1 VISFDLAR
9 AVPDD
14 VDLLVEG
21 VAKGSVP
28 DDPVVRATG
37 FDGTLGKTVWLPGKL
52 LVGLGDNGTNGPDDR
67 ALRKAAGAAARAAG
81 QCARVATTLPA
92 TQAVAE
98 GFALGAYRFTKYRS
112 DPKPNR
118 IASVTVIGGGG
129 QRALTA
135 LERGARVAEAVST
148 ARDLVNEPGGSLT
161 APAFADELRAL
172 AKRSGLQVK
181 VLTENAIAK
190 AGYAG
195 LLAVNRGS
203 ACPPRWVELTYEPDT
218 EARMT
223 VALVGKG
230 ITFDSGGLSI
240 KPTDGMVG
248 MKGDMGGAAAVAAAL
263 STARDVGVK
272 VRVRAFLPLT
282 DNMLGGDA
290 QRVGDVIR
298 YRNGTTVEVLN
309 TDAEGRLILA
319 DGLVAASEEQPA
331 AIVDVAT
338 LTGAAVVALGNK
350 VAALLGN
357 NASFTAQVR
366 AAADAAGEPVWELPL
381 HDAYARDL
389 ESKVADLKNVG
400 GRPAGTIVAALFLKR
415 FVGEGIPWAHLDI
428 AGPAF
433 GDDDDGELSAG
444 GTGFGVRT
452 ILELLRTFKRPT

>member
-1 VISFDLAR
+1 VISFDIAR
-9 AVPDD
+9 DVPDD
-14 VDLLVEG
+14 IDLVVEG
-21 VAKGSVP
+21 VTVGSEP

-37 FDGTLGKTVWLPGKL
+37 FEAKVGKTVWLPGRL
-52 LVGLGDNGTNGPDDR
+52 LVGLGDNGSQRPDDQ
-67 ALRKAAGAAARAAG
+67 ALRSAAGAAARAAAK
-81 QCARVATTLPA
+81 CERIATTLPA

-112 DPKPNR
+112 DPKPNS
-118 IASVTVIGGGG
+118 IQSITVVGSGGS
-129 QRALTA
+129 RAKAA
-135 LERGARVAEAVST
+135 LERGARVAEAVAI

-172 AKRSGLQVK
+172 AKRSGLEVR
-181 VLTENAIAK
+181 VLTENAISR

-203 ACPPRWVELTYEPDT
+203 TNPPRWVELTYEPET
-218 EARMT
+218 PARMT

-248 MKGDMGGAAAVAAAL
+248 MKGDMGGAAAIAAAM
-263 STARDVGVK
+263 SAARDVGVK
-272 VRVRAFLPLT
+272 VRVRGFLPLT

-290 QRVGDVIR
+290 QRIGDVIR

-319 DGLVAASEEQPA
+319 DGLVAASEEHPA
-331 AIVDVAT
+331 AIVDAAT
-338 LTGAAVVALGNK
+338 LTGAAVVALGSK
-350 VAALLGN
+350 VAAVLGN
-357 NASFTAQVR
+357 NESFTTQVLD
-366 AAADAAGEPVWELPL
+366 AADAAGEPLWELPL
-381 HDAYARDL
+381 YDAYARDL
-389 ESKVADLKNVG
+389 DSKIADLKNVG
-400 GRPAGTIVAALFLKR
+400 GRPAGTIVAALFLRR

-433 GDDDDGELSAG
+433 GEDDDGELSAG
-444 GTGFGVRT
+444 GTGYGVRT
-452 ILELLRTFKRPT
+452 LIELLRTFKRP

>member
-1 VISFDLAR
+1 VISFDLSR
-9 AVPDD
+9 DVPDG
-14 VDLLVEG
+14 VDIVVEG
-21 VAKGSVP
+21 VTAGDVP
-28 DDPVVRATG
+28 DDPALRAVG
-37 FDGTLGKTVWLPGKL
+37 FEGALGKTAWLPGRL
-52 LVGLGDNGTNGPDDR
+52 LVGLGENGTGAPDDR
-67 ALRKAAGAAARAAG
+67 ALRKAAGSAARAAAH
-81 QCARVATTLPA
+81 CERIATTLPP
-92 TQAVAE
+92 TQSVAE

-118 IASVTVIGGGG
+118 ISEVTVVGAGG
-129 QRALTA
+129 QRARSA
-135 LERGARVAEAVST
+135 LERGARIAEAVAV

-161 APAFADELRAL
+161 PPAFADELRAL
-172 AKRSGLQVK
+172 AKRSGLTVK
-181 VLTENAIAK
+181 VLTENAIEK

-203 ACPPRWVELTYEPDT
+203 TNPPRWVELTYEPET
-218 EARMT
+218 PARMT

-240 KPTDGMVG
+240 KTTDGMVG
-248 MKGDMGGAAAVAAAL
+248 MKGDMGGAAAIAAAM
-263 STARDVGVK
+263 SAAADVGVK
-272 VRVRAFLPLT
+272 VRVRGFLPLT

-331 AIVDVAT
+331 AIVDLAT

-350 VAALLGN
+350 VAAVLGN
-357 NASFTAQVR
+357 NDALTAQVQ
-366 AAADAAGEPVWELPL
+366 AAGDAAGEPLWPLPL
-381 HDAYARDL
+381 YDAYNRDL
-389 ESKVADLKNVG
+389 ESKIADLKNVG
-400 GRPAGTIVAALFLKR
+400 GRAAGTITAALFLRR
-415 FVGEGIPWAHLDI
+415 FVGDGIPWAHLDI

-452 ILELLRTFKRPT
+452 LVELLRTFKRP